1 MFEILISGFKVSF
14 IVGLIYGIGAIGLSL
29 IYKYLKF
36 PDLTM
41 VISITIGSLA
51 VIQFSNHVGIWAGLI
66 GSALCGTVLG
76 LVTGVQIA
84 YFRIPAIL
92 AGIITSTAGWSAA
105 FYLNRNEAQA
115 AFRPELR
122 DRLDW
127 IVDNVFSYSSL
138 VRISLLAIFIAFLVS
153 RCFKLRWGLYVLAFL
168 GSDNYLEFRHRQ
180 KRFVIIS
187 VVALGNTLIGFA
199 GGLAAIQNNA
209 ASIPNHLD
217 FLYIAL
223 GGYAIGNLAI
233 QLLGKTE
240 VRQYFEKDNKPLSS
254 LWLKPIILFSGR
266 LHRNDE
272 DPSKIFY
279 TLTSYVVAAAVIN
292 WVFKTVET
300 QLRGDRQNLNF
311 AAKAGIIFLII
322 LISSLTEKMSKTTKL
337 T

>member
-1 MFEILISGFKVSF
+1 M
-14 IVGLIYGIGAIGLSL
+14 
-29 IYKYLKF
+29 
-36 PDLTM
+36 
-41 VISITIGSLA
+41 
-51 VIQFSNHVGIWAGLI
+51 
-66 GSALCGTVLG
+66 
-76 LVTGVQIA
+76 
-84 YFRIPAIL
+84 
-92 AGIITSTAGWSAA
+92 
-105 FYLNRNEAQA
+105 
-115 AFRPELR
+115 
-122 DRLDW
+122 
-127 IVDNVFSYSSL
+127 
-138 VRISLLAIFIAFLVS
+138 
-153 RCFKLRWGLYVLAFL
+153 LAFL

-180 KRFVIIS
+180 KRLVIIS

-254 LWLKPIILFSGR
+254 LWLKPIILFSSR

-279 TLTSYVVAAAVIN
+279 TLTSYVIAAAVIN

-322 LISSLTEKMSKTTKL
+322 LISSLTEKMSKTPKL